1 MELLN
6 QFKRQTRYISGRWN
20 KTLVDKSAAWSLSS
34 SLSLHF
40 DSTFCCETSDKNSQ
54 LTWTLIA
61 RNFSNVKSENFIDRD
76 VGLETIACIDPYTAT
91 RLETLH
97 CVELLPIAAVIYGVC
112 AAKGGSE
119 FKL

>member
-20 KTLVDKSAAWSLSS
+20 KTLVDKSAAWLLSS

-40 DSTFCCETSDKNSQ
+40 DSTFCCETSDKNGQ

-91 RLETLH
+91 RLE
-97 CVELLPIAAVIYGVC
+97 I
-112 AAKGGSE
+112 
-119 FKL
+119 